1 MLKQIDL
8 YIIRKFLG
16 TFAFAIFLFILI
28 AIVIDLTE
36 KVDDIIDDD
45 IPIDK
50 VIFGYYT
57 NFIPYIT
64 ALLTPLFI
72 FITVIF
78 FTSRMASNMEI
89 IAILGNGVSY
99 YRILVPYL
107 MAAGLLAL
115 MLYYANHWLI
125 PQANM
130 NRIKFENKYMHSVG
144 RFNEKNL
151 HMQIDTGKFIYM
163 KTYDHDDS
171 TGYHVTLERIK
182 NGRLL
187 SKLRA
192 KRMKWNGAE
201 RTWTLQHYHVRKF
214 QRGTQVLKSGG
225 SKDTTIN
232 LYPNNI
238 SRSRKIKEA
247 MPNYKLLELIEQKR
261 QRGTQGIEF
270 LQVERYRRTADAF
283 AILVLAMIG
292 LSIASRKVSGGI
304 GLHIVLGL
312 VIAAGFIVFS
322 RFFTTFSTNGN
333 LHPILGTW
341 FPNIIFSL
349 LAIIL
354 IRFAPK

>member
-1 MLKQIDL
+1 MFKQIDL

-16 TFAFAIFLFILI
+16 TFAFGIFLFILI
-28 AIVIDLTE
+28 AVVIDLTE
-36 KVDDIIDDD
+36 KIDDIIEDN
-45 IPIDK
+45 IPIYK
-50 VIFGYYT
+50 VIFDYYT

-78 FTSRMASNMEI
+78 FTSRMASNLEI

-99 YRILVPYL
+99 YRMLVPY
-107 MAAGLLAL
+107 MIAASILAF

-130 NRIKFENKYMHSVG
+130 DRIKFENKYMYTADH
-144 RFNEKNL
+144 FNERNL

-171 TGYHVTLERIK
+171 IGYHVTLERIK

-192 KRMKWNGAE
+192 KRLKWNGNKE
-201 RTWTLQHYHVRKF
+201 NWTLQNYYVRDF
-214 QRGTQVLKSGG
+214 QRGNQQIISGG
-225 SKDTTIN
+225 SKDTALN
-232 LYPNNI
+232 LYPSNI
-238 SRSRKIKEA
+238 SRERKIKEA
-247 MPNYKLLELIEQKR
+247 MPTNQLLDLIEQKR

-283 AILVLAMIG
+283 AIFILTLIG
-292 LSIASRKVSGGI
+292 VSIASRKVKGGI
-304 GLHIVLGL
+304 GLHIVIGL
-312 VIAAGFIVFS
+312 IIAAGFIVFS

-333 LHPILGTW
+333 LDPILGTW